1 MQIIANNPLKLSDK
15 LLEVSFKDTS
25 IKIDLVSI
33 FANAKLS
40 LDSKDLY
47 IEVNEIIKSK
57 HCRFDRFRDWYRPNE
72 AIQKYINF
80 KNNRFLIGEDSPQL
94 ENIKKRFPKKNWFND
109 EWLDQPTPLIIVKR
123 GRYGGTWIHHDLLL
137 KFLASVDVSL
147 EVEIYEKMS
156 EIISRVQRVIVL
168 REDTKTLFH
177 PLTDTIKNIWI
188 PNQKSENAKKWAYKH
203 ILDLANKKAIGMTST
218 QYKKAFNIT
227 DEKIKED
234 GKISI
239 RDYMSDIELDRIKRV
254 EEDINGLIK
263 YGGIMDIETLTKR
276 IMEIGA

>member
-15 LLEVSFKDTS
+15 LLEVSFEDIN

-47 IEVNEIIKSK
+47 VEVTDIFKSK
-57 HCRFDRFRDWYRPNE
+57 YCRYNKLDKWTRGERT
-72 AIQKYINF
+72 QKYLNIM
-80 KNNRFLIGEDSPQL
+80 NNRFFKHPKSGVFK
-94 ENIKKRFPKKNWFND
+94 NIEKRYPKKSWFNA

-123 GRYGGTWIHHDLLL
+123 GRYGGTWFHHSILLE
-137 KFLASVDVSL
+137 FLSNVDI
-147 EVEIYEKMS
+147 EIRIEINEKMS
-156 EIISRVQRVIVL
+156 EIISQVQRLTVL

-234 GKISI
+234 GRISI

-263 YGGIMDIETLTKR
+263 YGGIMDIETLTKK
-276 IMEIGA
+276 IMEMGV